1 VLSNQGHQTAREI
14 IKINKNPPGYLK
26 SQQHYLPPAC
36 SHLFCYPAAP
46 NWSSGSITAAAD
58 EWLILC
64 LFWCSC
70 RNSPSLWRSDTASL
84 LVRLWTHSIEIEE
97 FLAILNLYQHMK
109 APGHMQI
116 RCAFPVYS
124 MMGRDQFAAM
134 YSHPDRPRPGRRRS
148 QLPILPVLP
157 NGTNLVLLIL
167 ILTFTLLTPTLAR
180 DMEVPYKEYNS
191 PLFDQLARR
200 GEIAVDRRAP
210 PPRPGI
216 KQRQD
221 NGDPFGS
228 AAAPLAT
235 PTSRTEESAAASST
249 DTDSAPIIQTTLVVT
264 PTTTTIAS
272 GSVTSTGNATV
283 SIATASSS
291 PGPASPL
298 PSPFDTSLGS
308 NFTSQACP
316 GFFDDF
322 LRNATFKEC
331 HPTSLLLQNSNSFF
345 QASRSSVLLSQAL
358 DASCGASL
366 AKCSPLMASFATQ
379 LIQDSNCGQE
389 YRNQNPLVT
398 QAHAGLISYEPL
410 YRATCVKSSETGN
423 YCFADAIT
431 NTTNPS
437 DSYPYYT
444 ALGTDLPAASRPTC
458 NKCLQDT
465 MDSFAGYAANR
476 DQPVSRT
483 YTSTAQ
489 QINLG
494 CGPSFVNATV
504 PVAIIS
510 SSAVKH
516 RELGDTSALMAFAIG
531 LLVACIA
538 F

>member
-1 VLSNQGHQTAREI
+1 L
-14 IKINKNPPGYLK
+14 
-26 SQQHYLPPAC
+26 
-36 SHLFCYPAAP
+36 LF
-46 NWSSGSITAAAD
+46 
-58 EWLILC
+58 
-64 LFWCSC
+64 
-70 RNSPSLWRSDTASL
+70 
-84 LVRLWTHSIEIEE
+84 RLWTHSIEE
-97 FLAILNLYQHMK
+97 FLATPYLYQHMK
-109 APGHMQI
+109 VSLHPQTL
-116 RCAFPVYS
+116 RAFPVHS
-124 MMGRDQFAAM
+124 MMGRDLFAAM

-148 QLPILPVLP
+148 QLQILPVLP
-157 NGTNLVLLIL
+157 TGATLILLIL
-167 ILTFTLLTPTLAR
+167 ILTFSLLTPTLAR
-180 DMEVPYKEYNS
+180 DEEVPYEEYNS
-191 PLFDQLARR
+191 PLFHQLARR
-200 GEIAVDRRAP
+200 GEIAIDQRAP
-210 PPRPGI
+210 PPRPAI
-216 KQRQD
+216 EQRQD

-235 PTSRTEESAAASST
+235 PSSRTGQSAAASPT
-249 DTDSAPIIQTTLVVT
+249 DTKSAPTIQTTLVVT
-264 PTTTTIAS
+264 PTTTTIVS
-272 GSVTSTGNATV
+272 GSVLPTGNATV

-291 PGPASPL
+291 PGPPSPL

-308 NFTSQACP
+308 NFTSRACP

-322 LRNATFKEC
+322 LRNATFKAC

-345 QASRSSVLLSQAL
+345 QTSRSSVLLSQAL
-358 DASCGASL
+358 DASCRASL
-366 AKCSPLMASFATQ
+366 AQCSPLMASLATQ

-398 QAHAGLISYEPL
+398 QAHAGLISFEPL
-410 YRATCVKSSETGN
+410 YRATCVKSRETGN

-494 CGPSFVNATV
+494 CGPNFVNATV
-504 PVAIIS
+504 PIAIIS
-510 SSAVKH
+510 NSAMKQG
-516 RELGDTSALMAFAIG
+516 ELSDTSALLAFAIG